1 MKMIKILMSELT
13 PNLLGLFLCL
23 LGAFT
28 TYNNANFATVLCG
41 IGTILFILIGVVNG
55 TYEKI
60 ILMLRDKM
68 RNVKDK

>member
-1 MKMIKILMSELT
+1 MIKILLSELT

-28 TYNNANFATVLCG
+28 TYNDANFATGLCG
-41 IGTILFILIGVVNG
+41 IGSIMFIYLGVVNG

-60 ILMLRDKM
+60 ILMLREKM
-68 RNVKDK
+68 RNLRDKR